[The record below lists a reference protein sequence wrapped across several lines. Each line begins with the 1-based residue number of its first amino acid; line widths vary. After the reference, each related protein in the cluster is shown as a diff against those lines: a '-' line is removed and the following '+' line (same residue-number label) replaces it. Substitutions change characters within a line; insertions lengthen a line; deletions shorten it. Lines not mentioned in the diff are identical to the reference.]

1 MLEFKMEIFELKLKL
16 KLKLFKLSCRYKHF
30 KNIRNFIQNSNLC
43 SFGKIQYCFWLLIK

>member
-30 KNIRNFIQNSNLC
+30 KNIRNLF
-43 SFGKIQYCFWLLIK
+43 KIAIYVALVRFNTVFDC